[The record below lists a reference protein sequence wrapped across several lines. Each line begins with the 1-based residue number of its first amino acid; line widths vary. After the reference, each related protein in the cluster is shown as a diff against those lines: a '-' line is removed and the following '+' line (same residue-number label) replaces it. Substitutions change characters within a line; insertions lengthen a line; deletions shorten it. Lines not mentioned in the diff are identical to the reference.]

1 MASFSAPSAGLS
13 SEPDSNT
20 RPQDDHDNDADLTDD
35 LHRPPKPIAG
45 NVNFAS
51 AFALMRA
58 VVELRMLQTTT
69 SVLRIT
75 RTNPVSISDPN
86 SAICRAMDRR
96 EQRISNLVDSMTK
109 DDFERSVREIASQIE
124 VAAAEALPTK
134 ELTPSELV
142 EEFAIIPEESEDDGD
157 GEGELDIDTSKED
170 DERFLRVSSP
180 VASTAS
186 ASALASLP
194 ASMPKR
200 NTLVSEDAVP
210 MVDENVRSTGFEG
223 ILGDGGKGK
232 ATCVSS
238 SGPTPGSGSNYSS
251 LERSLSTTNVQSVTS
266 VAKQCKVVSAAQYT
280 KIVAAGRDP
289 SFSAVNHPYSIDSLV
304 AESPRFD
311 RSMIEL
317 NEHVQQKSADSFPG
331 EFPISEGLEFSALAT
346 AQHHS
351 RIPFIRTSVRPF
363 SDL

>member
-1 MASFSAPSAGLS
+1 MAKMTSFSFPSAGLS
-13 SEPDSNT
+13 SEPDSST
-20 RPQDDHDNDADLTDD
+20 QPQSQDDNDNDSTDD
-35 LHRPPKPIAG
+35 LNTTAKPVAG
-45 NVNFAS
+45 NVKVAS

-58 VVELRMLQTTT
+58 VVELRVLQTTT

-109 DDFERSVREIASQIE
+109 DDFERSVREIASQIQ
-124 VAAAEALPTK
+124 VAAVEALPER

-142 EEFAIIPEESEDDGD
+142 EMFAIIPEGSE
-157 GEGELDIDTSKED
+157 GEGEGEDEIETSRED

-186 ASALASLP
+186 ASASLP

-200 NTLVSEDAVP
+200 NTLASEDAVP
-210 MVDENVRSTGFEG
+210 VVDENVRGGIEG
-223 ILGDGGKGK
+223 ILGDGGKERT
-232 ATCVSS
+232 TCVSS
-238 SGPTPGSGSNYSS
+238 SGPTPGSDSNYSS
-251 LERSLSTTNVQSVTS
+251 LERSLSATNVQSATS
-266 VAKQCKVVSAAQYT
+266 IAKQCKIVSAAQYT

-289 SFSAVNHPYSIDSLV
+289 SFSAVTHPYSIDSLV

-317 NEHVQQKSADSFPG
+317 NQHVQQKSADSFPG

-346 AQHHS
+346 AKHHS
-351 RIPFIRTSVRPF
+351 RIPSIRTSVRPF

>member
-1 MASFSAPSAGLS
+1 MAKMASFSTPSAGLS

-20 RPQDDHDNDADLTDD
+20 QPQGDHDNEADD
-35 LHRPPKPIAG
+35 LHRPPKPIAS

-51 AFALMRA
+51 TFALMRA

-75 RTNPVSISDPN
+75 RTNPVSITDPN

-96 EQRISNLVDSMTK
+96 EQRISNLVDSMTR
-109 DDFERSVREIASQIE
+109 DEFERSVREIASQIE
-124 VAAAEALPTK
+124 VAAAEALPIR

-142 EEFAIIPEESEDDGD
+142 EEFAIIPEGSEDDGD
-157 GEGELDIDTSKED
+157 GEGELDIETSRED

-180 VASTAS
+180 VASTTSAS
-186 ASALASLP
+186 ASASLP

-210 MVDENVRSTGFEG
+210 VVDENVRGG
-223 ILGDGGKGK
+223 IGDILGDGGKER

-251 LERSLSTTNVQSVTS
+251 LERSLSATNVQSATS
-266 VAKQCKVVSAAQYT
+266 VAKQCKIVSAAQYT
-280 KIVAAGRDP
+280 KIVAAGKDP

-346 AQHHS
+346 AKHHS
-351 RIPFIRTSVRPF
+351 RIPSIRTSVRPF